1 MKYILHKKVTFR
13 IGGRNI
19 AKISR
24 EEFVKKAKDFCMTHT
39 YKSNWATENKLFDDV
54 ITVICNLGRLIDA
67 SSNYIK
73 RDFKGICYDASAS
86 HRVGTLQISPSGYPY
101 LCGCIGGGNWGKE
114 LLIIV
119 YYDGKKLR
127 VYVPTCGNLWRLDTK
142 EVLNEDLDEN
152 SSKGLGDKEYVIK
165 DLIKTGQLPQ
175 GTSPDEP
182 GIDVEFD
189 LKSGIAEFYSR
200 IMEA

>member
-24 EEFVKKAKDFCMTHT
+24 EEFIDKLRKFCSRTT
-39 YKSNWATENKLFDDV
+39 LVDLESATEIYILNSTIK
-54 ITVICNLGRLIDA
+54 TVCSLGTGSDNNQIQ
-67 SSNYIK
+67 K
-73 RDFKGICYDASAS
+73 DFKGISYDWTAY
-86 HRVGTLQISPSGYPY
+86 RRIGDVRTSPSGYPF
-101 LCGCIGGGNWGKE
+101 LVGCIGGGSWGKE
-114 LLIIV
+114 ILIIV
-119 YYDGKKLR
+119 YCDGKKIR
-127 VYVPTCGNLWRLDTK
+127 VYVPTCGNPWRLDTK
-142 EVLNEDLDEN
+142 EALNYDLSEN
-152 SSKGLGDKEYVIK
+152 TSKGLGDKEYVIK